1 MPQTIWITGAS
12 SGIGEALTKEYAK
25 FNHTLIISSRSE
37 KELERVRD
45 EVKHL
50 PAKIFIQ
57 PLDLEKFET
66 LQSIVDQVL
75 DKVSKVDILINN
87 GGISQRGLA
96 LETPVSVD
104 QRIMAVNYLGTVALT
119 KALLPS
125 MVKRKAGHIVTVT
138 SLVGKFGTKK
148 RSSYSASKHACHGFF
163 DSLRSEVFEKNINV
177 SIICPGFIRTNVSI
191 NALNEKGEK
200 QGTMDETTGSGM
212 LPEVFAIKMIKAIEN
227 KKAEAY
233 IGGKETW
240 GVHLK
245 RFFPNL
251 FNVIIRKAKVT

>member
-1 MPQTIWITGAS
+1 MSQTIWITGAS

-25 FNHTLIISSRSE
+25 TNHTLIISSRSE

-50 PAKIFIQ
+50 PAKIIVQ
-57 PLDLEKFET
+57 PLDLEKFEA
-66 LQSIVDQVL
+66 LPQIVNQVL

-87 GGISQRGLA
+87 GGISQRGFA
-96 LETPVSVD
+96 IETSVSVD
-104 QRIMAVNYLGTVALT
+104 QRLMTINYLGTVALT
-119 KALLPS
+119 KAVLPS
-125 MVKRKAGHIVTVT
+125 MIKRKSGHIVTVT

-163 DSLRSEVFEKNINV
+163 DSLRSELFEHQIAI
-177 SIICPGFIRTNVSI
+177 SLICPGFIRTNVSI

-200 QGTMDETTGSGM
+200 QGTMDETTGGGM
-212 LPEVFAIKMIKAIEN
+212 LPDVFVRKMIKAIEA

-233 IGGKETW
+233 IGGRETL
-240 GVHLK
+240 GVYLK

-251 FNVIIRKAKVT
+251 FNIIIRKAKVT